1 MRRGPGGGLVVAEPQ
16 AQASIDTIAL
26 YLQYRKP
33 RGEDLRLVRDAI
45 EIDNVA
51 KVVKRRDA
59 PEVRAFLDTHRLTIE
74 EAGNDLRKAG
84 MEEFLFHTG
93 LAQLAGNAVLDLFLR
108 ILVEVFRRHWVST
121 EQPIPSHSDLVDVQR
136 AHLRIIEAIGDG
148 DDSLAR
154 YRTRR
159 HLDATASWWL

>member
-1 MRRGPGGGLVVAEPQ
+1 
-16 AQASIDTIAL
+16 
-26 YLQYRKP
+26 
-33 RGEDLRLVRDAI
+33 
-45 EIDNVA
+45 
-51 KVVKRRDA
+51 
-59 PEVRAFLDTHRLTIE
+59 
-74 EAGNDLRKAG
+74 
-84 MEEFLFHTG
+84 
-93 LAQLAGNAVLDLFLR
+93 LFLR

-148 DDSLAR
+148 DDSLTR